1 MPLARL
7 KTLYCIAAMAIGTLL
22 AVLGGFVGWLAA
34 VLILASALPA
44 WRAVVGIVRS
54 DTITAFEYR
63 AQLLVRSKER
73 PAVMSQEND
82 HLDNPPEAPKEPRS
96 IHQA

>member
-44 WRAVVGIVRS
+44 WKMVIRS
-54 DTITAFEYR
+54 AAKSAIIGFNLN
-63 AQLLVRSKER
+63 LLNEATRHTKPTD
-73 PAVMSQEND
+73 PALEDRFPDQ
-82 HLDNPPEAPKEPRS
+82 
-96 IHQA
+96 